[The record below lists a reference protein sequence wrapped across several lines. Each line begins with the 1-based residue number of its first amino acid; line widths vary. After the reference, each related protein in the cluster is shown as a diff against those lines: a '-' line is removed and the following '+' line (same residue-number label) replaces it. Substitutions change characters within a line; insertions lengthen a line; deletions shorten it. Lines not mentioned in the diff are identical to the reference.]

1 MAVGYGHV
9 GIIHNES
16 AVVYNG
22 HRIQVA
28 GKCRTVCKG
37 PGDYL
42 LSASAILQFFAE
54 SGADRRLA
62 VPDVDVPGSAFR
74 HQISVV
80 EVQDLV
86 VVLDRED
93 CNFLTFNLRV
103 REFN

>member
-1 MAVGYGHV
+1 LADGYGHV

-16 AVVYNG
+16 AVIHNG

-28 GKCRTVCKG
+28 GKYRTASKG
-37 PGDYL
+37 PEDYL

-54 SGADRRLA
+54 SGTDRRLA

-74 HQISVV
+74 HQISVL
-80 EVQDLV
+80 EVQDLLF
-86 VVLDRED
+86 VLDRED